1 VIPSIEVFWE
11 LSWYEWGVYMQ
22 RYARRQEKE
31 HQHLETAVYNPLRII
46 WSTIMNRHRGS
57 KEKAY
62 QPTDLFKL
70 QMDVVKDEPEVK
82 KFDMK
87 GAIQRLGKTF
97 KKITTK

>member
-1 VIPSIEVFWE
+1 
-11 LSWYEWGVYMQ
+11 MQ

-31 HQHLETAVYNPLRII
+31 HDHLELAVYNPVRII

-62 QPTDLFKL
+62 KPTDAFPLR
-70 QMDVVKDEPEVK
+70 MDVVKEEEEVK

-87 GAIQRLGKTF
+87 GVIQRLGKTF